1 MIGTEPGPT
10 TAQLRVMAAYVRTG
24 SQKAAA
30 HECGIRVQTVRN
42 HMAGLYVR
50 LGVGGAME
58 ALTKLGWV
66 ALPGASPAP
75 CGWVAYCSRPRGH
88 GGHHGGMRAFVKAHA
103 FAEEATS

>member
-10 TAQLRVMAAYVRTG
+10 SRQLQIMEAYVRTG

-30 HECGIRVQTVRN
+30 HECGISLQTAKN
-42 HMAGLYVR
+42 HMTGLYAR
-50 LGVGGAME
+50 LDAGGAID

-66 ALPGASPAP
+66 ALPGSGPLP

-88 GGHHGGMRAFVKAHA
+88 RGNHGGMRAFVRS
-103 FAEEATS
+103 ETPT